1 MFIAGNWKMNT
12 DVPEGR
18 RLARSIVEGLE
29 ERGGAYEAVDLA
41 VCPPFVHL
49 PVVREVLAGAPVA
62 VGAQDM
68 HAEDE
73 GAFTGDIS
81 APMLSSVGCQY
92 VILGHSERRQYYGET
107 DSDVHQKVQQ
117 AHDSDLVPI
126 VCVGET
132 LEQRQAG
139 DAEDVVRGQMDGAL
153 AEVEVRAPNQLVVAY
168 EPVWAIGT
176 GESATPSQAQS
187 MHALIR
193 DDLADRFGAEV
204 AGGIEILYG
213 GSMKPHNAAEL
224 TGQPDVDGGLV
235 GSASLEADSFLGIAD
250 EAAAVTEG
258 ASR

>member
-1 MFIAGNWKMNT
+1 MFVAGNWKMNT
-12 DVPEGR
+12 TVPEGR
-18 RLARSIVEGLE
+18 RLARSIAEGLE
-29 ERGGAYEAVDLA
+29 ERGGRFETVDLA

-49 PVVREVLAGAPVA
+49 PVVAEVLADTPVA
-62 VGAQDM
+62 VGGQDM

-81 APMLSSVGCQY
+81 AGMLASAGCTY
-92 VILGHSERRQYYGET
+92 VILGHSERRQYYDEA
-107 DSDVHQKVQQ
+107 DEDVNRKVKQ
-117 AHDSDLVPI
+117 AHRHDLMPI

-132 LEQRQAG
+132 LEQRKAG
-139 DAEDVVRGQMDGAL
+139 DAEGVVRAQLDGAL
-153 AEVEVRAPNQLVVAY
+153 ANVDVAAPDQLVVAY

-193 DDLADRFGAEV
+193 DDLTERYGDEI
-204 AGGIEILYG
+204 AGGMELLYG

-250 EAAAVTEG
+250 RAAAVTQE
-258 ASR
+258 A